1 MFDFS
6 NYPKES
12 KYYDNLNYLVVNKMK
27 NETCGV
33 SIKSFVE
40 LKPKMHTFAT
50 EENHK
55 FKKAKGIKG
64 ASTIRFP
71 HA

>member
-1 MFDFS
+1 
-6 NYPKES
+6 
-12 KYYDNLNYLVVNKMK
+12 MK
-27 NETCGV
+27 NETCGI

>member
-1 MFDFS
+1 
-6 NYPKES
+6 
-12 KYYDNLNYLVVNKMK
+12 MK

-50 EENHK
+50 EEIINL
-55 FKKAKGIKG
+55 KKQKTLRERRQLGFFLTLNGNLVISGWVGLAYD
-64 ASTIRFP
+64 R
-71 HA
+71 